1 MYSGRTFKDLESW
14 NPLINKVFYERNPKN
29 SHEIRTYTMRWN
41 PFAAKITPQIS
52 NWHVAEPTLYTNVS
66 CSELVF
72 VMLSTP
78 VVQLMS
84 D

>member
-52 NWHVAEPTLYTNVS
+52 NWHVAEPTPDMKPFHPKY
-66 CSELVF
+66 
-72 VMLSTP
+72 LSAVNTM
-78 VVQLMS
+78 QHQRTEF
-84 D
+84 